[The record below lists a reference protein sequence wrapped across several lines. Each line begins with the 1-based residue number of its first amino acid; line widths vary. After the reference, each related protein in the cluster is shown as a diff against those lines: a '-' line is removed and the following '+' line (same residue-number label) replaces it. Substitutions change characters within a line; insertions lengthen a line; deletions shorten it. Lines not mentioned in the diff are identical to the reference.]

1 MKKIFNCKVP
11 ENIFDIGQLSMIDK
25 LKLKD
30 LQKSMSE
37 VSDAEF
43 IMVKD
48 ISKDTSCISSNQV

>member
-1 MKKIFNCKVP
+1 MKNIFNCKVP

-48 ISKDTSCISSNQV
+48 ISKDTTCISSNQV